1 MPHGDYSLVVKLR
14 FVDPVSR
21 VRFSLVAQMKKLPLW
36 SFSLVAPVVKVPSKG
51 ILRIQVFS
59 YPLPTSYRPT

>member
-1 MPHGDYSLVVKLR
+1 
-14 FVDPVSR
+14 
-21 VRFSLVAQMKKLPLW
+21 MKKLPLW